1 VTGLLRGVKV
11 VEAAVLLVG
20 DYLGMLLGDE
30 GADVIKLEQPGIGD
44 YLRKILG
51 QFAPDNSPMH
61 VMVNRNK
68 RSLTLDPRSAEGA
81 DVFRRLIEQTDVF
94 VTGHVGDVP
103 AKLGMDYDSLRAI
116 KPDIVYCQA
125 TGFGAEGPYATIP
138 THGAM
143 MEKLGGSPTLVL
155 GHEGRVVEV
164 EEGLPASGVILGPLF
179 GAYAIAAALVKRD
192 RTGEGSYIDISCSDA
207 VVASAWPKATGL
219 LNEDKLQ
226 PSDDVATFPK
236 GGLPCAAKYTYY
248 QTSDEKYV
256 LFCCIEKK
264 FWDNFCVAAGRPD
277 LCGWH
282 SNLTVVDYGEDD
294 FELMDELQRLFH
306 TKTQAEWIEMFK
318 TEDIPAGP
326 ALTIA
331 EARDDPHLQAR
342 EIIVNERHPVIGD
355 LRVIGNPI
363 RVRGETFDVE
373 RHAPR
378 LAEHTDEILAELGYS
393 PGDVDQL
400 RTARVV

>member
-1 VTGLLRGVKV
+1 
-11 VEAAVLLVG
+11 
-20 DYLGMLLGDE
+20 
-30 GADVIKLEQPGIGD
+30 
-44 YLRKILG
+44 
-51 QFAPDNSPMH
+51 
-61 VMVNRNK
+61 MVNRNK
-68 RSLTLDPRSAEGA
+68 RSLTLDPRSPEGA
-81 DVFRRLIEQTDVF
+81 EVFRRVIEQTDVF

-103 AKLGMDYDSLRAI
+103 AKLGMDYESLRAI

-143 MEKLGGSPTLVL
+143 MEKLGGSPKLVL
-155 GHEGRVVEV
+155 GDEGRVVEV

-179 GAYAIAAALVKRD
+179 GAYAVAAALVKRD

-219 LNEDKLQ
+219 FNEDKLQ
-226 PSDDVATFPK
+226 PSEDVATFPK

-248 QTSDEKYV
+248 ETSDEKYV

-264 FWDNFCVAAGRPD
+264 FWDNFCLAAGRPD
-277 LCGWH
+277 LCPWH
-282 SNLTVVDYGEDD
+282 SSLTVVDYGEDD

-306 TKTQAEWIEMFK
+306 TKTQAEWVEIFR

-331 EARDDPHLQAR
+331 ETPDDPHLRAR
-342 EIIVNERHPVIGD
+342 EIIVDEPHPIIGD

-363 RVRGETFDVE
+363 RTRGERFRIE

-378 LAEHTDEILAELGYS
+378 LAEHTDEILAELGYTL
-393 PGDVDQL
+393 DDICRL
-400 RTARVV
+400 HAARVV